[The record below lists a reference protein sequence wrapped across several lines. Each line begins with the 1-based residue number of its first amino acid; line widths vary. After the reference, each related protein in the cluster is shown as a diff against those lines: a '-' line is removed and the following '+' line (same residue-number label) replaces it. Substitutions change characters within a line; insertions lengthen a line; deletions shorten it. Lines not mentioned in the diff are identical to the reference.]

1 MDIDEFSKEIKEKM
15 NKIQINID
23 DRKIEKFYKYMN
35 LLLEWNKKM
44 NLTAIVEPKEV
55 ILKHFVD
62 CATILKHI
70 SKKGKVLD
78 IGTGAGFP
86 GIPLKILDERLDITL
101 VDSLNKRITFL
112 NNVIDKLGLQNVK
125 VIHAR
130 AEDLAVKDEYRE
142 KYDILIS
149 RAVAPLNT
157 LLEYML
163 PFVKIDGRC
172 ICMKGVNII
181 EEVNNSKKALDILKG
196 NIISMEEI
204 ILPDTDIKRNII
216 IIRKIDKTPKQYPRK
231 AGKPSKDP
239 II

>member
-15 NKIQINID
+15 NRIQINID

-62 CATILKHI
+62 CATILKYI
-70 SKKGKVLD
+70 SKEGKVLD
-78 IGTGAGFP
+78 VGTGAGFP

-112 NNVIDKLGLQNVK
+112 NNVIDKLGLQNMK

-172 ICMKGVNII
+172 ICMKGVNVI

-196 NIISMEEI
+196 NIISIEEI

>member
-15 NKIQINID
+15 NRIQINID

-62 CATILKHI
+62 CATILKYI
-70 SKKGKVLD
+70 SKEGKVLD
-78 IGTGAGFP
+78 VGTGAGFP

-172 ICMKGVNII
+172 ICMKGVNVI

-196 NIISMEEI
+196 NIISIEEI